1 MKKSNFEIKT
11 TGIAYKMIKSCEV
24 NDLVL
29 QTPGAAGGHSNA
41 GPQPAEN
48 FGEEMTVTVLLS
60 EVKTIA
66 TCFCT

>member
-48 FGEEMTVTVLLS
+48 FGEEMTVTRF
-60 EVKTIA
+60 TI
-66 TCFCT
+66 